1 MSSELFL
8 LVSKFI
14 LVLLWSLS
22 GLYRWFSCMML
33 VHFVL
38 IDLFISFDWRPYFKV
53 VWTDVIPPLLF
64 FYVKTAILPE
74 KVHPPLSQQ
83 PQSNWGP
90 VKPLPFRKFGRR
102 FIPPSRKKER
112 ECKLCAFRSRIIW
125 QGLNYWDA
133 FPLRELYQKFILFN
147 FCLCYLYYDLFL
159 KYGFLCYLDCLC

>member
-38 IDLFISFDWRPYFKV
+38 IHLFLSFDWRPYFKV
-53 VWTDVIPPLLF
+53 VWTGVIPPLLF

-74 KVHPPLSQQ
+74 KSHPFLSQQ
-83 PQSNWGP
+83 P
-90 VKPLPFRKFGRR
+90 PLKIEILLSPSFWKFGQRPK
-102 FIPPSRKKER
+102 PPHEQKRG
-112 ECKLCAFRSRIIW
+112 RSR
-125 QGLNYWDA
+125 GGVHSM
-133 FPLRELYQKFILFN
+133 ELWTESGIDQ
-147 FCLCYLYYDLFL
+147 YLTNT
-159 KYGFLCYLDCLC
+159 